1 MDIKVIISNQDEV
14 GKTVKKLG
22 YKFEDINEDVIDF
35 KYNSGDAIVVIC
47 RHESSAKMPS
57 LTVHHPGNPGKETM
71 GGDPFTL
78 GIAFP
83 RLITSIYREIIKIPI
98 NIDKTF
104 EATHHGPT
112 SLKIPVVF
120 AEVGS
125 DKSFWSNENL
135 VRNLVEAVLKGIE
148 NINSTNC
155 ENVIAGIGGPHYEHR
170 ISKFALASCI
180 SHIISK
186 HYISEI
192 NSNIIDQILEKSID
206 KPDTILFDSINKKT
220 REKIL
225 SFVNSNKISIKSI

>member
-1 MDIKVIISNQDEV
+1 MNIKILISNQDEV

-22 YKFEDINEDVIDF
+22 YKFEEINEDVIDF
-35 KYNSGDAIVVIC
+35 NYNSADAIVVIC
-47 RHESSAKMPS
+47 RHESSAKIPS

-71 GGDPFTL
+71 GGQPFSL

-83 RLITSIYREIIKIPI
+83 KLITSIYREIIKIPI
-98 NIDKTF
+98 EIDKVF

-112 SLKIPVVF
+112 SLNIPVVF

-125 DKSFWSNENL
+125 DKSFWNNENI
-135 VRNLVEAVLKGIE
+135 VRNLVEAVLRGIE
-148 NINSTNC
+148 NLDNIDC
-155 ENVIAGIGGPHYEHR
+155 EKIITGIGGPHYAYN
-170 ISKFALASCI
+170 ISKLAIKSCI

-192 NSNIIDQILEKSID
+192 NSNIMNQLLER
-206 KPDTILFDSINKKT
+206 SINKPNTIVFDSVNKKN

-225 SFVNSNKISIKSI
+225 SLIYSNKISIESI